1 MDADAVRMINLV
13 ECLAEDYPVRLVP
26 RVRPLR
32 CSASPHSP
40 THRRVPSEK
49 TLLTSSRVP
58 QDVPP
63 PPDDELPAWSESEVR
78 AYFSSGGSARP
89 EPRDLSVP
97 GGARD
102 VAFGSERTK
111 PENAPRVSDAT
122 RDATLTSARYRAAA
136 FAHGVPFRA
145 NGLFPLGDRLLTELA
160 AEPNLRAFQKNVL
173 SYHETPESPD
183 ADAVV
188 SYRVAESWAHGDGA
202 CVAGLDLRC
211 FYREIPSQ
219 NTTGPSL
226 TAAFRLGDGAAIG
239 KFAFTNAH
247 GGSIE
252 TVLDETTAELVKCFR
267 APNCATTEL
276 RAKILKPVAL
286 HKTYRVDCW
295 IASATQFRLRTEGK
309 ITDPEDGTTYATCE
323 ATLADLS
330 AIEKSRR

>member
-1 MDADAVRMINLV
+1 M
-13 ECLAEDYPVRLVP
+13 
-26 RVRPLR
+26 
-32 CSASPHSP
+32 
-40 THRRVPSEK
+40 
-49 TLLTSSRVP
+49 
-58 QDVPP
+58 
-63 PPDDELPAWSESEVR
+63 
-78 AYFSSGGSARP
+78 
-89 EPRDLSVP
+89 
-97 GGARD
+97 
-102 VAFGSERTK
+102 
-111 PENAPRVSDAT
+111 
-122 RDATLTSARYRAAA
+122 TSARYRAAA

-145 NGLFPLGDRLLTELA
+145 NGLFPLGDRLLTALA
-160 AEPNLRAFQKNVL
+160 ADPNLRAFQKNVL
-173 SYHETPESPD
+173 CYRETPGLPD
-183 ADAVV
+183 SL
-188 SYRVAESWAHGDGA
+188 SYSVAESWAHGDGA

-211 FYREIPSQ
+211 FYRETPCQ

-239 KFAFTNAH
+239 RFAFTNAH

-252 TVLDETTAELVKCFR
+252 TVLDETTAELVKCAR

-295 IASATQFRLRTEGK
+295 IASATEFRARTEAK